1 MSFPTAYAPPP
12 LVPGALPS
20 ALPYDP
26 SVPPVLATPEA
37 GSPAAAKL
45 TLDREMRSQFGSL
58 WDDAVAQSRA
68 GRATSNTAPKTQ
80 APRMVQRETAAAE
93 HPERFEHDLPLAAES
108 RAPANTK
115 RAADCNRTDNVWPHP
130 ECKARY
136 VDEYK
141 ALLEQYFTLS
151 CELVGGGDPHC
162 TCLNEV
168 PVFVT
173 CVDELIGETLYDNP
187 GYFDW
192 PKQILDYRNITQ
204 LWDESSIQGSCTL
217 RTPIDCPAPATT
229 REGIFR
235 QIDESLNQTKATR
248 VYLNQTQLD
257 DYLAWRRSQGE
268 MDGFR
273 YVHVANPKLVDR
285 TDEPEAKPSFWDA
298 YGKFLGFGLA
308 GLVGIC
314 SAAGMV
320 RMYILERA
328 RIRNIVNTTTV
339 PAATHSPPT
348 VRTASPSSMGS
359 ASVTMRDQGVKASN
373 ALSQGQASSESS
385 VVSSEDG
392 LESTSI
398 EIPPAGQ
405 EGDA

>member
-1 MSFPTAYAPPP
+1 MGTPTAYAPPP

-20 ALPYDP
+20 TLPYDP
-26 SVPPVLATPEA
+26 SVPSALATPET

-45 TLDREMRSQFGSL
+45 AQDAEMRRLFGPL
-58 WDDAVAQSRA
+58 WSEAVAQSRA
-68 GRATSNTAPKTQ
+68 RKAGGSTAPEAQ
-80 APRMVQRETAAAE
+80 APRMVQRAADTTQ
-93 HPERFEHDLPLAAES
+93 HPERFEHDLPLAAN
-108 RAPANTK
+108 PHVHANTK
-115 RAADCNRTDNVWPHP
+115 RAANCNRTEYLWPHP

-141 ALLEQYFTLS
+141 SIIEQSFIMS
-151 CELVGGGDPHC
+151 CDLIGGGDPRC
-162 TCLNEV
+162 TCLSDV

-173 CVDELIGETLYDNP
+173 CVDEQIGNTLFDNP
-187 GYFDW
+187 AYFDW
-192 PKQILDYRNITQ
+192 PKKILDYRNITR
-204 LWDESSIQGSCTL
+204 LWDENSIQGSCTFS
-217 RTPIDCPAPATT
+217 THIDCPEPATT
-229 REGIFR
+229 REGMFR
-235 QIDESLNQTKATR
+235 QIDESLNQTKAMR
-248 VYLNQTQLD
+248 IYLNQTQLD
-257 DYLAWRRSQGE
+257 DYLAWRKSKGE
-268 MDGFR
+268 TDGFR
-273 YVHVANPKLVDR
+273 YVRVSNRKPIER
-285 TDEPEAKPSFWDA
+285 SEEPESKQSAWDA

-320 RMYILERA
+320 RMYLLERA

-339 PAATHSPPT
+339 PAPAHSAPT
-348 VRTASPSSMGS
+348 VHKASPSSMGS